1 MKLRMDGTKTRF
13 AGASLALAAAL
24 VALAVF
30 PSAIRSRALA
40 APPNSPASPADA
52 PHQYTGPG
60 SCSSTSCHGSIAPRT
75 DNRVKQNE
83 YSVWIVRDKHSKA
96 YQALTGMVGERMAT
110 ILNIGKAEEAPKC
123 LACHALDVP
132 AADRARTF
140 DLSEGVSCES
150 CHGPASAWLGPHTER
165 NWTHE
170 QSVQAGMTDLRDVA
184 LRTDKCLSCHLGSKE
199 KFVDHQMIA
208 AGHPDLY
215 FELDS
220 FSASM
225 PRHWSEPGE
234 PGETEGPEGTDQW
247 YEVREWS
254 AGQAVQ
260 LRQSLL
266 QLSDQTRSTTDWPEY
281 SQMECY
287 ACHHSLGPAEQ
298 SWRQARGYPDRRPG
312 DPPWNAARYI
322 VFREIVREVDPAA
335 AQTLDS
341 DILQVTKLMS
351 ALNPDRNAVAAA
363 ATNSAQLADTLATKF
378 DTMPYDRALTL
389 RVLRRICSDADSI
402 SNQDEHAAAQAA
414 MALQSL
420 FVAYDRNEK
429 PANAPEV
436 RAAIAGLFDQLQ
448 IPSSYDANRF
458 AHQMHDVSALLP

>member
-1 MKLRMDGTKTRF
+1 MNLRMDARRKRF

-24 VALAVF
+24 AAMAFF
-30 PSAIRSRALA
+30 PSAFRSPALA
-40 APPNSPASPADA
+40 APAHPADE

-60 SCSSTSCHGSIAPRT
+60 SCSSTTCHGSIAPRT

-96 YQALTGMVGERMAT
+96 YQALTGMVGERMAA
-110 ILNIGKAEEAPKC
+110 ILNIGKAEEAPRC

-132 AADRARTF
+132 ASERARTF

-150 CHGPASAWLGPHTER
+150 CHGPASAWLGHHTER

-170 QSVQAGMTDLRDVA
+170 QSVQAGMAEMRDVA
-184 LRTDKCLSCHLGSKE
+184 HRTEKCLSCHLGSKE
-199 KFVDHQMIA
+199 KYVDHEMIA

-225 PRHWSEPGE
+225 PRHWNEPGE
-234 PGETEGPEGTDQW
+234 PGEAQGSDQW

-266 QLSDQTRSTTDWPEY
+266 QLADQTRGQNWPEY

-312 DPPWNAARYI
+312 DPPWNASRYI
-322 VFREIVREVDPAA
+322 VFREIVREVDPADA
-335 AQTLDS
+335 PSLDS
-341 DILQVTKLMS
+341 GILQLAKLMS
-351 ALNPDRNAVAAA
+351 SLNPDRNAVAAA
-363 ATNSAQLADTLATKF
+363 ASSSAQLADQLSAKF
-378 DTMPYDRALTL
+378 DAMPYDRALTM
-389 RVLRRICSDADSI
+389 RVLQRICSDADSI

-429 PANAPEV
+429 PANAPQV

-448 IPSSYDANRF
+448 VPSSYDANRF
-458 AHQMHDVSALLP
+458 AQQMREVSSLLH

>member
-1 MKLRMDGTKTRF
+1 MKLRMDGTRKRF

-24 VALAVF
+24 AAIAAS

-40 APPNSPASPADA
+40 APPNGPGSPADE

-60 SCSSTSCHGSIAPRT
+60 SCSSTTCHGSIAPRT

-83 YSVWIVRDKHSKA
+83 YSVWIVRDKHSKG
-96 YQALTGMVGERMAT
+96 YQALTGMVGERMAG
-110 ILNIGKAEEAPKC
+110 ILNVGKAETAPKC

-132 AADRARTF
+132 ATERARTF

-170 QSVQAGMTDLRDVA
+170 QSVQAGMTEMRDVA
-184 LRTDKCLSCHLGSKE
+184 LRTEKCLSCHLGSKE
-199 KFVDHQMIA
+199 KYVDHQMIA

-225 PRHWSEPGE
+225 PRHWNEPGE
-234 PGETEGPEGTDQW
+234 PGEAEGSDQW

-260 LRQSLL
+260 LRQALL
-266 QLSDQTRSTTDWPEY
+266 QLAEQARGEALPEY
-281 SQMECY
+281 SQLECY

-312 DPPWNAARYI
+312 DPPWNASRYV
-322 VFREIVREVDPAA
+322 VFREIVREVDPTA
-335 AQTLDS
+335 AQNLDA
-341 DILQVTKLMS
+341 DILQVAKLMS
-351 ALNPDRNAVAAA
+351 SLNPDRNRIAAA
-363 ATNSAQLADTLATKF
+363 ATSSAQLADELVTKL
-378 DTMPYDRALTL
+378 DGMTYDRDLTM
-389 RVLRRICSDADSI
+389 RVLRRICSDADSV

-429 PANAPEV
+429 PQNAPEV

-458 AHQMHDVSALLP
+458 ARQMRQVSALLH

>member
-1 MKLRMDGTKTRF
+1 MTLRMHARKKRF
-13 AGASLALAAAL
+13 AGASLALAATLIA
-24 VALAVF
+24 A
-30 PSAIRSRALA
+30 AIAPAPFRLRALA
-40 APPNSPASPADA
+40 APPPPARPADE

-96 YQALTGMVGERMAT
+96 YQALTGTVGERMAS

-140 DLSEGVSCES
+140 DLTEGVSCES
-150 CHGPASAWLGPHTER
+150 CHGPSSAWLGHHTEK
-165 NWTHE
+165 NWTHA
-170 QSVQAGMTDLRDVA
+170 QSVQAGMTELRDVGS
-184 LRTDKCLSCHLGSKE
+184 RTQKCLSCHLGSEE
-199 KFVDHQMIA
+199 KYVDHAMIA

-225 PRHWSEPGE
+225 PRHWNEGFEPGE
-234 PGETEGPEGTDQW
+234 AEGSDPW

-260 LRQSLL
+260 LREA
-266 QLSDQTRSTTDWPEY
+266 LSRLADEANDNKRVWPEY

-312 DPPWNAARYI
+312 DPPWNASRYI
-322 VFREIVREVDPAA
+322 VFREIVREVDPAG
-335 AQTLDS
+335 AQTLDA
-341 DILQVTKLMS
+341 DILQLARTMS
-351 ALNPDRNAVAAA
+351 TLTPDRSAVASAA
-363 ATNSAQLADTLATKF
+363 ANASQLADRLAKKF
-378 DTMPYDRALTL
+378 DQMPYDRALAM
-389 RVLRRICSDADSI
+389 RVLQRICSDADSI

-429 PANAPEV
+429 PSNAPEV

-458 AHQMHDVSALLP
+458 ASQMREVSSLLH

>member
-1 MKLRMDGTKTRF
+1 MNLRMDGRRKRF
-13 AGASLALAAAL
+13 AGGSLALAAAL
-24 VALAVF
+24 AVIAAF
-30 PSAIRSRALA
+30 PSSIRSRALA
-40 APPNSPASPADA
+40 APPRGGGNPADE

-60 SCSSTSCHGSIAPRT
+60 SCSSTTCHGSIAPRA

-96 YQALTGMVGERMAT
+96 YQALTGMVGERMAM
-110 ILNIGKAEEAPKC
+110 ILDIGKAETAPKC

-132 AADRARTF
+132 ASERARTF
-140 DLSEGVSCES
+140 DLSEGVSCEN
-150 CHGPASAWLGPHTER
+150 CHGPASAWLGHHTER

-170 QSVQAGMTDLRDVA
+170 QSVQAGMTEMRDVA
-184 LRTDKCLSCHLGSKE
+184 RRTEKCLSCHLGSKE
-199 KFVDHQMIA
+199 KYVDHQMIA

-225 PRHWSEPGE
+225 PRHWNEPGE
-234 PGETEGPEGTDQW
+234 PGEAEGSDQW

-260 LRQSLL
+260 LRQALL
-266 QLSDQTRSTTDWPEY
+266 QLAEQTRGNAWPEY
-281 SQMECY
+281 SQLECY

-298 SWRQARGYPDRRPG
+298 SWRQVRGYPNRRPG
-312 DPPWNAARYI
+312 DPPWNASRYV
-322 VFREIVREVDPAA
+322 VFREIVHEVDATA
-335 AQTLDS
+335 AQNLDAGV
-341 DILQVTKLMS
+341 LQLAKLMS
-351 ALNPDRNAVAAA
+351 SLNPDRNAVAAA
-363 ATNSAQLADTLATKF
+363 ATSSAQLADDLAGKL
-378 DTMPYDRALTL
+378 DAMPYDRALTL
-389 RVLRRICSDADSI
+389 RVLQRICSDADTV

-429 PANAPEV
+429 MSNAPEV

-448 IPSSYDANRF
+448 IPSSYDANQF
-458 AHQMHDVSALLP
+458 ARQMRQVGALLH

>member
-1 MKLRMDGTKTRF
+1 MKLRTDARRMRF
-13 AGASLALAAAL
+13 AGALLALAIALAAAAIL
-24 VALAVF
+24 PSVF
-30 PSAIRSRALA
+30 RSRVLA
-40 APPNSPASPADA
+40 APANGAASPADE

-60 SCSSTSCHGSIAPRT
+60 SCSSTSCHGSIAPRS

-96 YQALTGMVGERMAT
+96 YQALTGMVGERMAA
-110 ILNIGKAEEAPKC
+110 ILNIGKAEQAPKC

-132 AADRARTF
+132 AYERARTF

-150 CHGPASAWLGPHTER
+150 CHGPASAWLGHHTER

-170 QSVQAGMTDLRDVA
+170 QSVQAGMTEMRDVA
-184 LRTDKCLSCHLGSKE
+184 QRTEKCLSCHLGGKE
-199 KFVDHQMIA
+199 KYVDHEMIA

-234 PGETEGPEGTDQW
+234 PGEAEGSDQW

-254 AGQAVQ
+254 AGEAVQ

-266 QLSDQTRSTTDWPEY
+266 QLADATTSQRWPDY

-312 DPPWNAARYI
+312 DPPWNASRYV

-335 AQTLDS
+335 SQRLDAN
-341 DILQVTKLMS
+341 ILQLAKLMS
-351 ALNPDRNAVAAA
+351 TLNPDRDAVASAA
-363 ATNSAQLADTLATKF
+363 ASSSEVAGQLAVKF
-378 DTMPYDRALTL
+378 DTMPYDRELTL
-389 RVLRRICSDADSI
+389 RVLQRICSDADVI

-436 RAAIAGLFDQLQ
+436 RSAIAGLFDQLQ

-458 AHQMHDVSALLP
+458 ARQMREVSSLLH

>member
-1 MKLRMDGTKTRF
+1 MDGTRKRF
-13 AGASLALAAAL
+13 VAASLALAAMLAA
-24 VALAVF
+24 VAVF

-40 APPNSPASPADA
+40 APPNHPGSPADE

-60 SCSSTSCHGSIAPRT
+60 SCSSTTCHGSIAPRT

-110 ILNIGKAEEAPKC
+110 ILKIGKAEDAPKC

-132 AADRARTF
+132 AAERARTF

-150 CHGPASAWLGPHTER
+150 CHGPASAWLGHHTER
-165 NWTHE
+165 DWTHE
-170 QSVQAGMTDLRDVA
+170 QSVQAGMTEMRDVA
-184 LRTDKCLSCHLGSKE
+184 RRTEKCLSCHLGSKE
-199 KFVDHQMIA
+199 KYVDHQMIA

-225 PRHWSEPGE
+225 PRHWNEPGE
-234 PGETEGPEGTDQW
+234 PGEAEGADQW

-266 QLSDQTRSTTDWPEY
+266 QLTDQTRSDDWPEY
-281 SQMECY
+281 SQLECY

-298 SWRQARGYPDRRPG
+298 SWRQARGYPNRRPG
-312 DPPWNAARYI
+312 DPPWNASRYI

-335 AQTLDS
+335 AQSLDV
-341 DILQVTKLMS
+341 DISQLAKLMS
-351 ALNPDRNAVAAA
+351 SLNPDRNMVATA
-363 ATNSAQLADTLATKF
+363 ATSSAQLADQLAAKF
-378 DTMPYDRALTL
+378 DTMPYDQALTM
-389 RVLRRICSDADSI
+389 RVLQQICSDADSI

-420 FVAYDRNEK
+420 FVAYDRNQK

-448 IPSSYDANRF
+448 IPSNYDANRF
-458 AHQMHDVSALLP
+458 ARQMREVGSLLH

>member
-1 MKLRMDGTKTRF
+1 MKLRMDATSTRF

-24 VALAVF
+24 AAVAFF

-40 APPNSPASPADA
+40 APPNGPANPSPADE

-150 CHGPASAWLGPHTER
+150 CHGPASAWLGHHTER

-170 QSVQAGMTDLRDVA
+170 QSVQAGMTDLRDVG
-184 LRTDKCLSCHLGSKE
+184 LRTQKCLSCHLGSKE
-199 KFVDHQMIA
+199 KFVDHEMIA

-234 PGETEGPEGTDQW
+234 PGEAEGSDQW

-266 QLSDQTRSTTDWPEY
+266 YLADQTRGAYWPEY
-281 SQMECY
+281 SELECY

-312 DPPWNAARYI
+312 DPPWNASRYI

-335 AQTLDS
+335 AQNLDS
-341 DILQVTKLMS
+341 DILQVAKLMS
-351 ALNPDRNAVAAA
+351 TLNPDRSAVAAA
-363 ATNSAQLADTLATKF
+363 ATSSAQLADQLATKF
-378 DTMPYDRALTL
+378 DAMPYDRALTL
-389 RVLRRICSDADSI
+389 RVLQRICSDADSI

-458 AHQMHDVSALLP
+458 ARQMGEVSSLLH

>member
-1 MKLRMDGTKTRF
+1 MKLRMDARRMRF
-13 AGASLALAAAL
+13 AGALLALAIALAAAAIL
-24 VALAVF
+24 PSVF
-30 PSAIRSRALA
+30 RSRVLA
-40 APPNSPASPADA
+40 APANGAASPADE

-60 SCSSTSCHGSIAPRT
+60 SCSSTSCHGSIAPRS

-96 YQALTGMVGERMAT
+96 YQALTGMVGERMAG
-110 ILNIGKAEEAPKC
+110 ILNIGKAEQAPKC

-140 DLSEGVSCES
+140 DLSDGVSCES
-150 CHGPASAWLGPHTER
+150 CHGPASAWLGHHTER
-165 NWTHE
+165 DWTHA
-170 QSVQAGMTDLRDVA
+170 QSVQAGMTDLRDVG
-184 LRTDKCLSCHLGSKE
+184 LRTQKCLSCHLGSKE

-234 PGETEGPEGTDQW
+234 PGEAEGSDQW

-254 AGQAVQ
+254 VGQAVQ

-266 QLSDQTRSTTDWPEY
+266 QLADQTRGNDWPEY
-281 SQMECY
+281 SQLECY

-298 SWRQARGYPDRRPG
+298 SWRQARGYQDRRPG
-312 DPPWNAARYI
+312 DPPWNASRYI
-322 VFREIVREVDPAA
+322 VFREIVREVDPASA
-335 AQTLDS
+335 ESLDHN
-341 DILQVTKLMS
+341 ILQLAKLMS
-351 ALNPDRNAVAAA
+351 TLNPDRGAVASA
-363 ATNSAQLADTLATKF
+363 ATDTAQFAGQLATKF

-389 RVLRRICSDADSI
+389 RVLQRICSDADSI

-429 PANAPEV
+429 PQNAPEV

-448 IPSSYDANRF
+448 IPSSYDAVKF
-458 AHQMHDVSALLP
+458 ARQMRDVSALLP

>member
-1 MKLRMDGTKTRF
+1 MKLRMDATRKRF
-13 AGASLALAAAL
+13 AGASLALAATL
-24 VALAVF
+24 VAMGVF
-30 PSAIRSRALA
+30 PSTFHSRALA
-40 APPNSPASPADA
+40 APPSPPGSPADE

-60 SCSSTSCHGSIAPRT
+60 SCSSTTCHGSIAPRT

-96 YQALTGMVGERMAT
+96 YQALTGSVGERMAT
-110 ILNIGKAEEAPKC
+110 ILKIGKAEEAPKC

-132 AADRARTF
+132 ASQRARTF

-150 CHGPASAWLGPHTER
+150 CHGPASAWLGHHTER

-170 QSVQAGMTDLRDVA
+170 QSVQAGMTEMRDVA
-184 LRTDKCLSCHLGSKE
+184 QRTAKCLSCHLGSKE
-199 KFVDHQMIA
+199 KYVDHEMIA

-225 PRHWSEPGE
+225 PRHWNEPGE
-234 PGETEGPEGTDQW
+234 PGEAEGSDQW

-254 AGQAVQ
+254 TGQAVQ

-266 QLSDQTRSTTDWPEY
+266 QLADQTRGQNWPEY

-312 DPPWNAARYI
+312 DPPWNASRYI
-322 VFREIVREVDPAA
+322 VFREIVREADPADA
-335 AQTLDS
+335 PTLDS

-351 ALNPDRNAVAAA
+351 TLNPDRGAVAAA
-363 ATNSAQLADTLATKF
+363 ATSSAQLADQLAAKF
-378 DTMPYDRALTL
+378 DAMPYDRALTL
-389 RVLRRICSDADSI
+389 RVLQQICSDGGNIA
-402 SNQDEHAAAQAA
+402 NQDEHAAAQAA

-429 PANAPEV
+429 PANAPAV

-458 AHQMHDVSALLP
+458 AHQMSEVSSLLH

>member
-1 MKLRMDGTKTRF
+1 MNLRTNGTKARF
-13 AGASLALAAAL
+13 AGASLALGAAL
-24 VALAVF
+24 AAIAIF
-30 PSAIRSRALA
+30 PSASPSRALA
-40 APPNSPASPADA
+40 APPNNAANPADE

-60 SCSSTSCHGSIAPRT
+60 SCSSTSCHGSIAPRA

-96 YQALTGMVGERMAT
+96 YQALTGMVGERMAS
-110 ILNIGKAEEAPKC
+110 ILNIGRAEEAPKC

-150 CHGPASAWLGPHTER
+150 CHGPASAWLGHHTER

-170 QSVQAGMTDLRDVA
+170 QSVQAGMTDLRDVG
-184 LRTDKCLSCHLGSKE
+184 LRTQKCLSCHLGGKD

-225 PRHWSEPGE
+225 PRHWNEPGE
-234 PGETEGPEGTDQW
+234 PGEAEGTDQW

-266 QLSDQTRSTTDWPEY
+266 QLADQTRSTDWPEY
-281 SQMECY
+281 SQLECY

-312 DPPWNAARYI
+312 DPPWNASRYI
-322 VFREIVREVDPAA
+322 VFREIVREVDPSA
-335 AQTLDS
+335 AQNLDAG
-341 DILQVTKLMS
+341 ILQLAKLMS
-351 ALNPDRNAVAAA
+351 SLNPDRGAVASAA
-363 ATNSAQLADTLATKF
+363 SSTAQFADQLASKF
-378 DTMPYDRALTL
+378 DSMPYDRDLTM
-389 RVLRRICSDADSI
+389 RVLQRICSDSDSI

-436 RAAIAGLFDQLQ
+436 RTAIAGLFSQLQ
-448 IPSSYDANRF
+448 VPSGYDANSF
-458 AHQMHDVSALLP
+458 ARQMHQVGTLLH